1 MGRVNSTSLAGDPLI
16 DCLCELSALR
26 NSRCFFSSASFAF
39 FANISSRRCAMVES
53 MVGKCRSWPDVYGI
67 TGQELVAL
75 LLQKQYRNCLAYC
88 GVSRTAASGS
98 KHVFGGCFQK
108 RAKQGRS
115 DHPRGD
121 PCLPRARFRLK
132 NLTPQLQPNLP
143 ASQAPVTFA
152 TPETPSTA
160 VSLSPSLPLDTH
172 DAHLSYP
179 GSDSDGHDVYF
190 RGGQRTSTPCRS
202 SQCTTR
208 SLGKL
213 G

>member
-1 MGRVNSTSLAGDPLI
+1 MSKLAGRLWYYWPAAS
-16 DCLCELSALR
+16 CSAL
-26 NSRCFFSSASFAF
+26 AKA
-39 FANISSRRCAMVES
+39 V
-53 MVGKCRSWPDVYGI
+53 
-67 TGQELVAL
+67 QELFGL
-75 LLQKQYRNCLAYC
+75 LW
-88 GVSRTAASGS
+88 GSRTAASGS

-213 G
+213 R